1 MKKFLIASIVALTVA
16 LVGAASANA
25 AFNTNLSVGSTGSDV
40 AALQTWLISKGFS
53 IPSIASGAAT
63 PGYFGQQTKAA
74 VIAYQASVKLPT
86 TGFVGPLT
94 RGMLNGGTTG
104 TPVASAMVL
113 PFTCPVGYTA
123 PVGWVCPGTTSTPT
137 TPVTPG
143 VITTPGLEGTL
154 SATQSNAGVA
164 SSIYENDMQAP
175 VLGVKLEAKS
185 SDINVQRIKL
195 NLGTDS
201 KIYNKIFS
209 KVYVMEGSTV
219 LGSMDLNSSTV
230 VKDGSTYYIT
240 ITGMN
245 FVVPRNSTRTV
256 TIAFDVKPT
265 IDSTDIDTETYPVA
279 IATDG
284 IRGVDGAGIDQY
296 AGSTSI
302 TRTPNI
308 SSDLADSAT
317 LTLSLNTS
325 SPKKS
330 DVIATQGSSENEL
343 DRLPVLVFDAKAEKD
358 SVKITDIRIGVVKSG
373 SGGATATTAYLYEG
387 STELD
392 NATITSG
399 TATFSDFDYVVPKD
413 STKTFTVKVDVTSA
427 NAVDARFYGI
437 ASTTAAADLVAE
449 NSRGDTVTRS
459 GSATGQTIGV
469 RNVGAEVSLVSKS
482 ITTNGAPQTSGSN
495 NIATSSLT
503 AQFVVRVKAVGGA
516 LGFGTAAST
525 TPMFDTTTSTFRVYR
540 NSVNAGISS
549 YATST
554 DFSVPS
560 GLTTSNETFTLPE
573 GQTVEIPVTFKI
585 VGRSST
591 APLTDGIYSVGLE
604 GLQPNARYASTFM
617 AGEADWRTTGVAFP

>member
-104 TPVASAMVL
+104 STATTAMTL
-113 PFTCPVGYTA
+113 PFTCPAGYTA
-123 PVGWVCPGTTSTPT
+123 PVGWVCPGTTSTPA

-164 SSIYENDMQAP
+164 SSIYENDMKAP
-175 VLGVKLEAKS
+175 VLGIKLEAKS
-185 SDINVQRIKL
+185 SDINVQRVKL
-195 NLGTDS
+195 SLGTDT
-201 KIYNKIFS
+201 KIFNKIFS

-219 LGSMDLNSSTV
+219 LGSSDLNSSTV

-240 ITGMN
+240 VTGMN
-245 FVVPRNSTRTV
+245 FVVPRNGSKTIM
-256 TIAFDVKPT
+256 IAFDVKPT

-330 DVIATQGSSENEL
+330 DVMATQGSSENEL
-343 DRLPVLVFDAKAEKD
+343 DRLPLLVFDAKAEKD
-358 SVKITDIRIGVVKSG
+358 AVKITDIRIGVVKSG
-373 SGGATATTAYLYEG
+373 SGGAIATTAYLYEG

-399 TATFSDFDYVVPKD
+399 VATFSDFDYVVPRD
-413 STKTFTVKVDVTSA
+413 TTKTFTVKVDVTSA
-427 NAVDARFYGI
+427 NAVDARFYAI
-437 ASTTAAADLVAE
+437 ASTTVSADLVSE
-449 NSRGDTVTRS
+449 NSRGDSITES

-482 ITTNGAPQTSGSN
+482 IQTNGAPQTSGSN

-516 LGFGTAAST
+516 LSFGTAAST

-554 DFSVPS
+554 DFATPS
-560 GLTTSNETFTLPE
+560 GIQESNNSWTLPE

-585 VGRSST
+585 LGRSST

-604 GLQPNARYASTFM
+604 GIQPNARYASTFM

>member
-53 IPSIASGAAT
+53 IPAISSGVAA
-63 PGYFGQQTKAA
+63 PGYFGQQTKSA
-74 VIAYQASVKLPT
+74 VIAYQASVSLPT

-94 RGMLNGGTTG
+94 RGLLNGGTTG
-104 TPVASAMVL
+104 TPVATAMVL
-113 PFTCPVGYTA
+113 PFTCPAGYTA

-137 TPVTPG
+137 TPTTPG

-154 SATQSNAGVA
+154 SATQSNAGIS

-175 VLGVKLEAKS
+175 VLGIKLEAKT
-185 SDINVQRIKL
+185 SDINVQRVKL

-201 KIYNKIFS
+201 KVYNKIFS
-209 KVYVMEGSTV
+209 KVYIMEGSTV
-219 LGSMDLNSSTV
+219 LGSSDLNSSTV

-245 FVVPRNSTRTV
+245 FVVPRNSSRTIMV
-256 TIAFDVKPT
+256 AFDVKPT
-265 IDSTDIDTETYPVA
+265 IDSTDIDTETYPIA
-279 IATDG
+279 LATDG
-284 IRGVDGAGIDQY
+284 IRGQDGAGIDQY

-343 DRLPVLVFDAKAEKD
+343 DRLPILVFDAKAEKD
-358 SVKITDIRIGVVKSG
+358 SVKVTDIRIGVVKSG
-373 SGGATATTAYLYEG
+373 SGGAVASTAYLYEG

-392 NATITSG
+392 NATISNG
-399 TATFSDFDYVVPKD
+399 MATFSDFDYVIPRD
-413 STKTFTVKVDVTSA
+413 STRTFTVKIDVSSA
-427 NAVDARFYGI
+427 NAVDARFYGM

-482 ITTNGAPQTSGSN
+482 IRTDGAPQTSGSN

-516 LGFGTAAST
+516 LSFGTAASS
-525 TPMFDTTTSTFRVYR
+525 TPMFDTTTNTFRVYR

-554 DFSVPS
+554 DFATPS
-560 GLTTSNETFTLPE
+560 GIQESNNSWTLPE
-573 GQTVEIPVTFKI
+573 GQTVEIPVTFK
-585 VGRSST
+585 VLGRSSSG
-591 APLTDGIYSVGLE
+591 PLTDGIYSVNLE
-604 GLQPNARYASTFM
+604 GIQSNATYSSTFM
-617 AGEADWRTTGVAFP
+617 AGEADWRTTGVSFP

>member
-104 TPVASAMVL
+104 STATTAMTL
-113 PFTCPVGYTA
+113 PFTCPAGYTA
-123 PVGWVCPGTTSTPT
+123 PVGWVCPGTTSTPA

-164 SSIYENDMQAP
+164 SSIYENDMKAP
-175 VLGVKLEAKS
+175 VLGIKLEAKS
-185 SDINVQRIKL
+185 SDINVQRVKL
-195 NLGTDS
+195 SLGTDT
-201 KIYNKIFS
+201 KIFNKIFS

-219 LGSMDLNSSTV
+219 LGSSDLNSSTV

-240 ITGMN
+240 VTGMN
-245 FVVPRNSTRTV
+245 FVVPRNGSKTIM
-256 TIAFDVKPT
+256 IAFDVKPT

-284 IRGVDGAGIDQY
+284 IRGQDGAGIDQY

-330 DVIATQGSSENEL
+330 DVMATQGSSENEL
-343 DRLPVLVFDAKAEKD
+343 DRLPLLVFDAKAEKD
-358 SVKITDIRIGVVKSG
+358 AVKITDIRIGVVKSG

-399 TATFSDFDYVVPKD
+399 VATFSDFDYVVPRD
-413 STKTFTVKVDVTSA
+413 TTKTFTVKVDVTSA
-427 NAVDARFYGI
+427 NAVDARFYAI
-437 ASTTAAADLVAE
+437 ASTTVSADLVSE
-449 NSRGDTVTRS
+449 NSRGDSITES

-482 ITTNGAPQTSGSN
+482 IQTNGAPQTSGSN

-516 LGFGTAAST
+516 LSFGTAAST

-554 DFSVPS
+554 DFATPS
-560 GLTTSNETFTLPE
+560 GIQESNNSWTLPE

-585 VGRSST
+585 LGRSST

-604 GLQPNARYASTFM
+604 GIQPNARYASTFM